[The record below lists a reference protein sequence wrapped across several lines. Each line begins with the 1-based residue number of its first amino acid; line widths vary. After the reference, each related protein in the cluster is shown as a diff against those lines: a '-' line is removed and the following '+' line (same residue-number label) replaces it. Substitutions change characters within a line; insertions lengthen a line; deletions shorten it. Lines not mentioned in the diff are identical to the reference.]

1 MQKTEIEWR
10 FSDAPIPYS
19 EAVEVMEAR
28 VAAIHDQNAPEMVWL
43 LEHPPIYTAGT
54 SAKQEELLDPDRF
67 PVHQTGR
74 GGKYTYHGPGQR
86 VGYVLLDL
94 KRRDADLRAYVR
106 NLEEWAIRTLARFDV
121 RGERREGRIGI
132 WVDRGNGREDKIA
145 ATGVR
150 IRRWVTYH
158 GISLNV
164 DPRLEH
170 FQGIVP
176 CGIANANYGVTSLA
190 DLGVSATT
198 AEVDAALQVAFM
210 NVFGETR

>member
-1 MQKTEIEWR
+1 
-10 FSDAPIPYS
+10 
-19 EAVEVMEAR
+19 MEAR
-28 VAAIHDQNAPEMVWL
+28 VAAIRDQNAPEMVWL

-132 WVDRGNGREDKIA
+132 WVDRGDGREDKIA

-164 DPRLEH
+164 DPSLEH
-170 FQGIVP
+170 FEGIIP

-190 DLGVSATT
+190 DLGVSATR
-198 AEVDAALQVAFM
+198 AEVDTALQGAFM
-210 NVFGETR
+210 DVFGEAR

>member
-1 MQKTEIEWR
+1 LQKTKIEWR
-10 FSDAPIPYS
+10 FDDAPVPYS
-19 EAVEVMEAR
+19 EAIAVMEAR
-28 VAAIHDQNAPEMVWL
+28 VAAIRDQNAPEMVWL

-86 VGYVLLDL
+86 IGYVLLDL
-94 KRRDADLRAYVR
+94 KRRDADMRAYVR
-106 NLEEWAIRTLARFDV
+106 NLEEWAIHTLARFDV

-132 WVDRGNGREDKIA
+132 WVDRGDGREDKIA

-164 DPRLEH
+164 DPSLEH
-170 FQGIVP
+170 FQGIIP

-198 AEVDAALQVAFM
+198 AEIDAALQAAFM
-210 NVFGETR
+210 EVFDEAR

>member
-1 MQKTEIEWR
+1 LQKTEIEWR